1 VWPYFANIRMTIELG
16 DSQECKT
23 LKQRDIEI
31 KVNFIVK
38 NIESGSSDQIVNIE

>member
-1 VWPYFANIRMTIELG
+1 MTIQTG
-16 DSQECKT
+16 DSPECKT
-23 LKQRDIEI
+23 LEQRNVEI